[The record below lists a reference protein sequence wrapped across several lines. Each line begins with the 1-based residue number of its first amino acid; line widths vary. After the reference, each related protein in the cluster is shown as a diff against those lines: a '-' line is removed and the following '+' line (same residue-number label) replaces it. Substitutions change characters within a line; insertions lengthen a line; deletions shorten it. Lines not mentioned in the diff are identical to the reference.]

1 MNGLNACSGR
11 GNRMRWAPAVVVA
24 LGLTASASAQF
35 GLSPSI
41 SSAFRQAITTRDIQL
56 AVADLQL
63 DENQRFILETLFADY
78 QADFRTG
85 VEGFRQRI
93 TDLRSEIDPTNPDP
107 AQAMRIV
114 FGSMDQWQVESQQLA
129 DRLVEDLKG
138 LLSEEQQEFWPPF
151 ERRVFRLKFLNKG
164 RLSGESLDLFSAV
177 RRLNLDE
184 TLMQTIQPLLDEY
197 GRTLHEALRAR
208 EDYLNAAESDRI
220 KAIQNRKPAMSVVV
234 AAREVQLR
242 TAVRDVNEQYSV
254 IIAGALP
261 EETGQRLV
269 ASIRERMYPRI
280 YRLTPAQRVFKAVK
294 KLDGLSEEIFEA
306 IESLEELFLS
316 ELGSFNERL
325 VGLIKEQQPSELKS
339 KLEQVA
345 ARGAQSKPTGD
356 AVREEFRKRR
366 AMSDRY
372 VNQLRDL
379 LTPEQFASL
388 PGSARWVEPARRS
401 RAKGAAGKDGGTADD
416 ARRKLR
422 LEREKKKEKAGG
434 KADSVAGYAA
444 GGKSPTGQGNDK
456 E

>member
-1 MNGLNACSGR
+1 MNGLKTCAGR
-11 GNRMRWAPAVVVA
+11 SNRMRWAPTLVAA

-41 SSAFRQAITTRDIQL
+41 SSAFRQSFTTRDIQL
-56 AVADLQL
+56 AVEGLQL

-114 FGSMDQWQVESQQLA
+114 FGSMDEWQVESQRLA

-164 RLSGESLDLFSAV
+164 RLAGESLDLFSAV
-177 RRLNLDE
+177 RSLNLDE
-184 TLMQTIQPLLDEY
+184 TMMQTIQPLLDEY
-197 GRTLHEALRAR
+197 GQTLHEALRAR
-208 EDYLNAAESDRI
+208 EDYVNAAESDRI
-220 KAIQNRKPAMSVVV
+220 RAIQDRKPELNIAV

-254 IIAGALP
+254 TIAAALP

-269 ASIRERMYPRI
+269 ASLRERMYPRI
-280 YRLTPAQRVFKAVK
+280 YRLTHAQRIFKAVK
-294 KLDGLSEEIFEA
+294 KIDGLSEDTFEA

-325 VGLIKEQQPSELKS
+325 VGLIKEQEPNELKS
-339 KLEQVA
+339 KLEQLT
-345 ARGAQSKPTGD
+345 ARGAQPKSTG
-356 AVREEFRKRR
+356 AILREEFRKRQ

-388 PGSARWVEPARRS
+388 PGAGRWVKPARGS
-401 RAKGAAGKDGGTADD
+401 RATGAAGKDGGATDD
-416 ARRKLR
+416 SRRKLGIQR
-422 LEREKKKEKAGG
+422 KKEKKGG
-434 KADSVAGYAA
+434 RQS
-444 GGKSPTGQGNDK
+444 
-456 E
+456 

>member
-1 MNGLNACSGR
+1 MNGLKACSGR
-11 GNRMRWAPAVVVA
+11 GNRMRWAPALVVA

-93 TDLRSEIDPTNPDP
+93 TDLRGEIDPTKSNP
-107 AQAMRIV
+107 AEAMRIV

-129 DRLVEDLKG
+129 DQLVEDLKG

-177 RRLNLDE
+177 RSLNLDE

-208 EDYLNAAESDRI
+208 EDYINAAESERI
-220 KAIQNRKPAMSVVV
+220 KAIQDRKPEISIAV
-234 AAREVQLR
+234 AGREVQLR

-254 IIAGALP
+254 TIAGALP
-261 EETGQRLV
+261 EETGQRLL

-280 YRLTPAQRVFKAVK
+280 YRLSNAQRVFKAVK
-294 KLDGLSEEIFEA
+294 RIDGLSEEILEA

-325 VGLIKEQQPSELKS
+325 MGLIKEQQPSELKD

-345 ARGAQSKPTGD
+345 VRGAQPKSTGD
-356 AVREEFRKRR
+356 AVREEFRKRQE
-366 AMSDRY
+366 MSDRY

-388 PGSARWVEPARRS
+388 PGSGRWIVPPARGL
-401 RAKGAAGKDGGTADD
+401 RAKGAAGNDGGAADD
-416 ARRKLR
+416 ARRKQR
-422 LEREKKKEKAGG
+422 LERKREYKKGDEKG
-434 KADSVAGYAA
+434 KDSQ
-444 GGKSPTGQGNDK
+444 P
-456 E
+456 

>member
-1 MNGLNACSGR
+1 MNGLKACSGR
-11 GNRMRWAPAVVVA
+11 GNRMRWAPALVVA

-93 TDLRSEIDPTNPDP
+93 TDLRGEIDPTKSNP
-107 AQAMRIV
+107 AEAMRIV

-129 DRLVEDLKG
+129 DQLVEDLKG

-164 RLSGESLDLFSAV
+164 RLAGESLDLFSSV
-177 RRLNLDE
+177 RNLNLDE

-208 EDYLNAAESDRI
+208 EDYINAAESERI
-220 KAIQNRKPAMSVVV
+220 KAIQDRKPEISIAV
-234 AAREVQLR
+234 AGREVQLR

-254 IIAGALP
+254 TIAGALP
-261 EETGQRLV
+261 EETGQRLL

-280 YRLTPAQRVFKAVK
+280 YRLSNAQRVFKAVK
-294 KLDGLSEEIFEA
+294 RIDGLSEEILEA

-325 VGLIKEQQPSELKS
+325 MGLIKEQQPSELKD

-345 ARGAQSKPTGD
+345 VRGAQPKSTGD
-356 AVREEFRKRR
+356 AVREEFRKRQE
-366 AMSDRY
+366 MSDRY

-388 PGSARWVEPARRS
+388 PGSGRWIVPPARGL
-401 RAKGAAGKDGGTADD
+401 RAKGAAGNDGGAADD
-416 ARRKLR
+416 ARRKQR
-422 LEREKKKEKAGG
+422 LERKREYKKGDEKG
-434 KADSVAGYAA
+434 KDSQ
-444 GGKSPTGQGNDK
+444 P
-456 E
+456 

>member
-1 MNGLNACSGR
+1 MNGLNACAGR
-11 GNRMRWAPAVVVA
+11 DNRMRWAPALVVA

-35 GLSPSI
+35 GLTPSI

-93 TDLRSEIDPTNPDP
+93 TDLRSEIDPTKSDP
-107 AQAMRIV
+107 AEAMRIV

-177 RRLNLDE
+177 RSLNLDE

-208 EDYLNAAESDRI
+208 EDYINAAESDRI
-220 KAIQNRKPAMSVVV
+220 KAIRNRKPAMSIAV

-254 IIAGALP
+254 TIAGALP
-261 EETGQRLV
+261 EETGQRLL
-269 ASIRERMYPRI
+269 ASIRERMYPRV
-280 YRLTPAQRVFKAVK
+280 YRLTHAQRIFKAVK
-294 KLDGLSEEIFEA
+294 RIDGLSEEIFEA

-325 VGLIKEQQPSELKS
+325 VGLIKDQQPSELKS

-356 AVREEFRKRR
+356 AVREEFRKRQ

-388 PGSARWVEPARRS
+388 PGSGRWLGS
-401 RAKGAAGKDGGTADD
+401 RAKKAAGKDGGPADD

-422 LEREKKKEKAGG
+422 LERQKKKKEKAGG
-434 KADSVAGYAA
+434 NTDNDTAPSV
-444 GGKSPTGQGNDK
+444 GGRVPRGQGNDN